1 MTGISVLV
9 DEIAES
15 LRRHQ
20 LKGSVISVQI
30 KSPDLRV
37 ISRQTSLDHA
47 TYLQHEIQQVAMDL
61 IETNWNIGENAPI
74 RALTVGVTKLFP
86 AEEETEQVSLFDLM
100 GGDQQKKKREKQDK
114 LEAAVY
120 ALRQK
125 MGGDTITLGFQK
137 NNDIGIH
144 RKT

>member
-1 MTGISVLV
+1 MQLIKKGPQ
-9 DEIAES
+9 IAAS

-37 ISRQTSLDHA
+37 ISRQTSLNHA
-47 TYLQHEIQQVAMDL
+47 TYLQHEIQQVAMEL
-61 IETNWNIGENAPI
+61 IESNWFIGENAPI
-74 RALTVGVTKLFP
+74 RALTVGVTKLIP
-86 AEEETEQVSLFDLM
+86 AEEEAEQVSLFDLM

-125 MGGDTITLGFQK
+125 KGNDTITLGFQK
-137 NNDIGIH
+137 NDDIGIH
-144 RKT
+144 RKK